1 MGIDKNKI
9 RTQDDLKEPAPID
22 QVEDRVEATMKKLEG
37 SAKKDVAEGLQ
48 NNEIAREGDKLKKEG
63 ERKLRNASKKPS

>member
-48 NNEIAREGDKLKKEG
+48 NNEMAREGDELKKEG
-63 ERKLRNASKKPS
+63 ERQLRNAGKKPS